1 MRFWAVTAMDDLALS
16 VHHIGGRAGTRCYP
30 ILPIFERDVV
40 SVLYEA
46 DRSSLAGIRL
56 ATKDLPSRTV
66 ILGDCL
72 SGQAGPRPFYLY
84 SNRYLSSLYP
94 LSPDYANAFSFDA
107 QFGWDDDPGG
117 RSLVE
122 TLTLDTI
129 TLDQVTER
137 EAGKTPPPNFLSLDT
152 QGSELE
158 ILKGG
163 AKTIAD
169 HVVAIMTEVE
179 FVPVYQDQPLL
190 GDIVAYLD
198 AQGFDLASLEIFP
211 TAGASNRTPIGLR
224 GKGFPQGGEALFL
237 RRPETL
243 TENPNAALL
252 ALKAAFI
259 AFVFGFYDQTHKIIS
274 GLPEAANALLSN
286 STEPGH
292 EHAYLYFLRNYA
304 EIAASYPPIHPV
316 GYSEVFPPRNSGKRF
331 MTGMASIDHDA
342 IQTSWLGSRDHADAL
357 TDLSKLLPDDF
368 IGIEA
373 LANQFQLTDHAEELR
388 RNRRAQLD
396 GVMKWLRMERTT
408 NTSGET
414 P

>member
-1 MRFWAVTAMDDLALS
+1 MSDLALS

-30 ILPIFERDVV
+30 ILPMFERDVV

-46 DRSSLAGIRL
+46 DKSSLGGIRA

-72 SGQAGPRPFYLY
+72 SGEAGPRPFHLY
-84 SNRYLSSLYP
+84 SNRYLSSLFP
-94 LSPDYANAFSFDA
+94 LSPDYANSFSFDG

-122 TLTLDTI
+122 TLTLETV
-129 TLDQVTER
+129 TLDQVMAR

-158 ILKGG
+158 ILTGG
-163 AKTIAD
+163 AATIAD

-179 FVPVYQDQPLL
+179 FVPIYQNQPLL

-198 AQGFDLASLEIFP
+198 DQGFELASLEIFP

-243 TENPNAALL
+243 ADTPNQATLM
-252 ALKAAFI
+252 LKAAFI
-259 AFVFGFYDQTHKIIS
+259 AFVFGFFDQTHRIMS
-274 GLPEAANALLSN
+274 TLPEAATDLLAG
-286 STEPGH
+286 PG
-292 EHAYLYFLRNYA
+292 ESDPAYINFLRNYA

-316 GYSEVFPPRNSGKRF
+316 GYSQVFAPKASAKRF
-331 MTGMASIDHDA
+331 MTGMASVDHDA
-342 IQTSWLGSRDHADAL
+342 ILNNWLAGRDHESAMA
-357 TDLSKLLPDDF
+357 DLSKLLPDDF

-373 LANQFQLTDHAEELR
+373 LANQFQLTDHARQLR
-388 RNRRAQLD
+388 ENRRAQVD
-396 GVMKWLRMERTT
+396 GVLKWLRMERTIPST
-408 NTSGET
+408 GENQ
-414 P
+414 

>member
-1 MRFWAVTAMDDLALS
+1 MTTSDDLALS
-16 VHHIGGRAGTRCYP
+16 VHHIGGRAGTRCFP

-46 DRSSLAGIRL
+46 DKSSLGGIRA
-56 ATKDLPSRTV
+56 ATRGMPSRTV

-72 SGQAGPRPFYLY
+72 SGEAGPRPFYLY

-122 TLTLDTI
+122 TLTLETI
-129 TLDQVTER
+129 TLDQVMER
-137 EAGKTPPPNFLSLDT
+137 EAGKTPAPNFLSLDT

-163 AKTIAD
+163 EATVSD

-179 FVPVYQDQPLL
+179 FVPIYQDQPLL
-190 GDIVAYLD
+190 GDIVGYLD
-198 AQGFDLASLEIFP
+198 GQGFELASLEIFP

-243 TENPNAALL
+243 SESPDQAAFL
-252 ALKAAFI
+252 LKAAFI
-259 AFVFGFYDQTHKIIS
+259 AFVFGFFDQTHRIMS
-274 GLPEAANALLSN
+274 TLPEAATGLLSA
-286 STEPGH
+286 SRDTDP
-292 EHAYLYFLRNYA
+292 AYVTFLRHYA
-304 EIAASYPPIHPV
+304 EIVASYPSIHPV
-316 GYSEVFPPRNSGKRF
+316 GYSEVFPPKASAKRF
-331 MTGMASIDHDA
+331 MTGMASVDYDA
-342 IQTSWLGSRDHADAL
+342 LAEKWLGGRDQESAMA
-357 TDLSKLLPDDF
+357 DLSKLLSDDF

-373 LANQFQLTDHAEELR
+373 LANQFQLTDHAEQLR
-388 RNRRAQLD
+388 ENRRAQVDAVL
-396 GVMKWLRMERTT
+396 KWLRMERT
-408 NTSGET
+408 SAT
-414 P
+414 PGDSQ

>member
-1 MRFWAVTAMDDLALS
+1 VTASDDLALS

-46 DRSSLAGIRL
+46 DKSSLGGIRA

-72 SGQAGPRPFYLY
+72 AGEVGPRPFYLY

-94 LSPDYANAFSFDA
+94 LSPAYANAFSFDA

-122 TLTLDTI
+122 TLTLETI
-129 TLDQVTER
+129 TLDQVMER
-137 EAGKTPPPNFLSLDT
+137 EASKTPAPNFLSLDT

-163 AKTIAD
+163 EATVSG

-179 FVPVYQDQPLL
+179 FVPIYQDQPLL
-190 GDIVAYLD
+190 GDIVGYLD
-198 AQGFDLASLEIFP
+198 GQGFELASLEIFP

-237 RRPETL
+237 RRPERL
-243 TENPNAALL
+243 TDNPNQATLL
-252 ALKAAFI
+252 LKAAFI
-259 AFVFGFYDQTHKIIS
+259 AFVFGFFDQTHRIMS
-274 GLPEAANALLSN
+274 TLPEAARALLSD
-286 STEPGH
+286 PGDNDP
-292 EHAYLYFLRNYA
+292 AYVTFLRHFA
-304 EIAASYPPIHPV
+304 EIAASYPSIHPV
-316 GYSEVFPPRNSGKRF
+316 GYSEVFPPKASAKRF
-331 MTGMASIDHDA
+331 MTGMASVDHDA
-342 IQTSWLGSRDHADAL
+342 LAGGWLDGRDQASAMA
-357 TDLSKLLPDDF
+357 DLSKLLPDDY

-373 LANQFQLTDHAEELR
+373 LANQFQLADHAEQLR
-388 RNRRAQLD
+388 QNRRAQVDAVL
-396 GVMKWLRMERTT
+396 KWLRMERTSAT
-408 NTSGET
+408 PGESQ
-414 P
+414 